1 MAIIKNEIPILEFD
15 TEQTAV
21 LNPTHENLGLNLPK
35 KCVFAFLGA
44 YIDEYA
50 SKSDTKQVLLHS
62 ATDPQSISRPQA
74 LLPHRGHPYKRNPE
88 QFYRTVSGFPSA
100 FRADRISPIS
110 SSSFSI
116 PFISSISL
124 IVSLYCLESCGIV
137 FGPSTASFAHISICF
152 ARISAKFSK
161 RSKRL
166 PSLVTVAIFLALPI

>member
-1 MAIIKNEIPILEFD
+1 MQSARKYPVFSRSVLEQISHMSAL
-15 TEQTAV
+15 TKHHP
-21 LNPTHENLGLNLPK
+21 L
-35 KCVFAFLGA
+35 
-44 YIDEYA
+44 YA
-50 SKSDTKQVLLHS
+50 PSNHSALHS
-62 ATDPQSISRPQA
+62 ATDPQSVSRPQA
-74 LLPHRGHPYKRNPE
+74 LLPHQGHPYKHNTE

-137 FGPSTASFAHISICF
+137 FGPSTTSFAHISICF